1 MQDSSGMRVFLPND
15 ALIRESHF
23 AQRGCFSPQSAAI
36 MAGIFPANPDCQGA
50 CQMKTKGLTPSA
62 PEIQRSFIVV
72 LVAAC
77 VLLPR
82 VAAAQ
87 GLTGTLIGTVRD
99 EQRAVVPG
107 GQVRITS
114 EALIGGPR
122 TMPTSEAGEFRF
134 PRSEEH
140 TSELQSRPQL

>member
-23 AQRGCFSPQSAAI
+23 AQRGCFSPQSAI

-122 TMPTSEAGEFRF
+122 TMPTSEAGQF
-134 PRSEEH
+134 PFPHLAPRGY
-140 TSELQSRPQL
+140 QLDL